1 MASVQLSTVCVSL
14 VSMSTIEGVSFG
26 WGGICV
32 GGSRLSGVVSWIS
45 GSDVGLNSVK
55 GRSGLVLVGLG
66 ISLGSLLSWLSHGM
80 FSCSDHCGLLR

>member
-1 MASVQLSTVCVSL
+1 MLHVGCRHRLPCRNMCLASVQLSTVCVSL

-32 GGSRLSGVVSWIS
+32 EGSSLSGVMSWIS

-55 GRSGLVLVGLG
+55 G
-66 ISLGSLLSWLSHGM
+66 
-80 FSCSDHCGLLR
+80 